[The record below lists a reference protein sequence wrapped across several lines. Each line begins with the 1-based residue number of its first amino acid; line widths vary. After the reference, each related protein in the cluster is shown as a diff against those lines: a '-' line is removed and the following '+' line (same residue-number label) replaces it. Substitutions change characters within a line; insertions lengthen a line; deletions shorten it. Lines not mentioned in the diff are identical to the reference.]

1 MALWKETGR
10 ADACAMILAAGTS
23 SRMGFNK
30 QLAGVGAVP
39 VVIRTALAFEASE
52 RIGGI
57 LLVTRGEDI
66 PEIGRLARDFGLTK
80 LLAVV
85 SGGET
90 RQQSAMRGVREIDP
104 ERFPWVAVQD
114 GARPLV
120 TPDLIDRVLL
130 DAGRFGAA
138 IAGVP
143 VKDTI
148 KRVDGDGRILETLDR
163 AALWQVQTPQAF
175 RTADYRQA
183 LAEAARLQLDFTDD
197 SQLYE
202 RLGLPVHM
210 TMGAYTNLKLTTPED
225 FALAEALDGMDA
237 WMEPRGGAR

>member
-1 MALWKETGR
+1 
-10 ADACAMILAAGTS
+10 
-23 SRMGFNK
+23 
-30 QLAGVGAVP
+30 
-39 VVIRTALAFEASE
+39 
-52 RIGGI
+52 
-57 LLVTRGEDI
+57 
-66 PEIGRLARDFGLTK
+66 
-80 LLAVV
+80 
-85 SGGET
+85 
-90 RQQSAMRGVREIDP
+90 MRGVREIDP

-183 LAEAARLQLDFTDD
+183 LAEAARLRLDFTDD
-197 SQLYE
+197 SQLY
-202 RLGLPVHM
+202 
-210 TMGAYTNLKLTTPED
+210 
-225 FALAEALDGMDA
+225 
-237 WMEPRGGAR
+237 